1 MRSMRLGQRLAV
13 AVALS
18 LTLLIVGVVR
28 LGVGIR
34 HGDVVPPDLN
44 ISLSGLQIVAHT
56 TDLHDCLTAL
66 PCPGPRRDSYVVWV
80 FYKSTP
86 DDRDLKGGQIL
97 VVPLQ
102 R

>member
-1 MRSMRLGQRLAV
+1 MRAMRLGQCLAV

-18 LTLLIVGVVR
+18 LTLLIVGVVG

-44 ISLSGLQIVAHT
+44 VSFSGLYIVAHT
-56 TDLHDCLTAL
+56 TDPSECRTAL
-66 PCPGPRRDSYVVWV
+66 PCPGPRRDFYVVWV
-80 FYKSTP
+80 FYTAAP
-86 DDRDLKGGQIL
+86 EDGGLHGGRIL
-97 VVPLQ
+97 VVPVQ

>member
-1 MRSMRLGQRLAV
+1 MRAMRLGQSLAV

-18 LTLLIVGVVR
+18 LTLLIGGVVG

-44 ISLSGLQIVAHT
+44 VSLSGLYIVARI
-56 TDLHDCLTAL
+56 TDPSECRIPTLS
-66 PCPGPRRDSYVVWV
+66 PGPRRDSYVVWV
-80 FYKSTP
+80 FYKTAP
-86 DDRDLKGGQIL
+86 DDVGLNGGRIL

>member
-1 MRSMRLGQRLAV
+1 MRAMRLGEGLAV

-18 LTLLIVGVVR
+18 LTLLIVGVVG

-34 HGDVVPPDLN
+34 HGDVAPPDLHV
-44 ISLSGLQIVAHT
+44 SLSGLHIVAQT
-56 TDLHDCLTAL
+56 TDSHECRLAL
-66 PCPGPRRDSYVVWV
+66 PCPSPRRDSYVVWV
-80 FYKSTP
+80 FYTAAP
-86 DDRDLKGGQIL
+86 EDGGLHGGRIL

>member
-1 MRSMRLGQRLAV
+1 
-13 AVALS
+13 
-18 LTLLIVGVVR
+18 
-28 LGVGIR
+28 VGIR

-44 ISLSGLQIVAHT
+44 ISLSGLHIVAHI
-56 TDLHDCLTAL
+56 TDPSECRIAQ

-80 FYKSTP
+80 SYRAAP
-86 DDRDLKGGQIL
+86 DNVGLHGGRIF